1 MNYNK
6 AIIVFLWFLDIL
18 WIWIVIPT
26 LPDLQFFYGV
36 TEQHISIWIVMY
48 ALFAFFSAPIL
59 WQLSDIF
66 GRKKTLTLC
75 VLGSFL
81 SALVIALSQSYWLFL
96 LWRIINGITWWN
108 ISIIQATIADISH
121 TKEDRIKNMWIMWA
135 LFGSAFIIWP
145 LFWWLLLHSWVMTP
159 YWFMAILSFLE
170 LLLLVFVFQETNKNI
185 SKKQINRNPIW
196 QITKYILD
204 EKVKNL
210 ILSFFILILAF
221 FVYQSI
227 MSLHLAKYYQLSW
240 STSGYVMTWIWVIV
254 LLNQIFFLKQFWLKN
269 FSLNSLL
276 WIINIWAIIW
286 YLFMNFAENIYFF
299 LVFFAF
305 LTPFQSLT
313 NPIYQSEMIDKVW
326 DDLRWEIM
334 WVISSVQ
341 SVAMF
346 VWPLLWW
353 FLLKYDL
360 PIFLISVLFLIT
372 NLIFVYKI
380 TRGYKNSV

>member
-1 MNYNK
+1 
-6 AIIVFLWFLDIL
+6 
-18 WIWIVIPT
+18 
-26 LPDLQFFYGV
+26 
-36 TEQHISIWIVMY
+36 
-48 ALFAFFSAPIL
+48 
-59 WQLSDIF
+59 
-66 GRKKTLTLC
+66 
-75 VLGSFL
+75 
-81 SALVIALSQSYWLFL
+81 
-96 LWRIINGITWWN
+96 
-108 ISIIQATIADISH
+108 
-121 TKEDRIKNMWIMWA
+121 
-135 LFGSAFIIWP
+135 
-145 LFWWLLLHSWVMTP
+145 
-159 YWFMAILSFLE
+159 
-170 LLLLVFVFQETNKNI
+170 
-185 SKKQINRNPIW
+185 
-196 QITKYILD
+196 
-204 EKVKNL
+204 
-210 ILSFFILILAF
+210 
-221 FVYQSI
+221 

-372 NLIFVYKI
+372 NVIFVYKI